1 MKLKKEELIDL
12 GIAFVGLFLGSVIS
26 DALGLV
32 FWLHPLVSLIIICVM
47 NLTVKSFDRH
57 LTVTRLLPP
66 GVHVYSD
73 RSNPLLIISFVAFA
87 VNVSRRKTSYW

>member
-12 GIAFVGLFLGSVIS
+12 VIAFVGLFLGSVIS

-47 NLTVKSFDRH
+47 NLTVKSFDRRKQRK
-57 LTVTRLLPP
+57 TVKKVLHEKYDSNN
-66 GVHVYSD
+66 VKEYSD
-73 RSNPLLIISFVAFA
+73 GN
-87 VNVSRRKTSYW
+87 